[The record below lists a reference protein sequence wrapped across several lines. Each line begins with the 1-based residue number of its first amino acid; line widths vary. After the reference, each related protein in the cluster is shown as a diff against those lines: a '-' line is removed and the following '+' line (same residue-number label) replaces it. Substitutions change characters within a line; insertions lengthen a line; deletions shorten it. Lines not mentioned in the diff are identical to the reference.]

1 MFRMKL
7 LLKKSSRRADK
18 TFRKLWFN
26 AFPHLPLTK
35 KVVGAR
41 MGKGKG
47 KLHSWFTLVKSGNML
62 FEVKNLR
69 LGRFHYFAK
78 QIESRLGTKCIRK
91 IKYSG
96 FQQRKY
102 FLNKKANSI
111 KFALFR

>member
-1 MFRMKL
+1 
-7 LLKKSSRRADK
+7 
-18 TFRKLWFN
+18 
-26 AFPHLPLTK
+26 
-35 KVVGAR
+35 

-47 KLHSWFTLVKSGNML
+47 KLHSWFTLVKSGNMI

-78 QIESRLGTKCIRK
+78 QIESRLGTKCIKK
-91 IKYSG
+91 IKYSN

-111 KFALFR
+111 KFALFK